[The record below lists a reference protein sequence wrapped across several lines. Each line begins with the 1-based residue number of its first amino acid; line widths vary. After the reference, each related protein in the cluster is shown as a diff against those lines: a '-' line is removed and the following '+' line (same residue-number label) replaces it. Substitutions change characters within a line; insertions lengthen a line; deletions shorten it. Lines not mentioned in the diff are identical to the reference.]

1 MEVFVVVLIIMFF
14 FVFPAIGRAVGGASR
29 RRGPHGELIGHG
41 TFRNAYAGIIYV
53 IQQQHVGVIERMGKF
68 HQIVGPGLHVR
79 APFIDRVIDVSLMTE
94 DEHVTFDAKTAD
106 NVTIE
111 LDVSIQYHVDY
122 SQRADGTNGI
132 YQSLYTLTDPVSQM
146 RDYFADALRSQ
157 IPARTLDEVFSEKDA
172 IASAIDDVVSA
183 KMLAYG
189 YTIVTT
195 LITSIKLPADVQQS
209 MNRIIASKNDLESAK
224 NEAEAERQ
232 KTVIAATAKAEAMEK
247 EGEGIAKQRVAIA
260 RGIRDSIDTIQGST
274 LTEGE
279 ANRLFE
285 FTQWVGMMEEYAQR
299 GASTVILPNDF
310 EGTQSMFTQMLAADE
325 VKRSKE

>member
-1 MEVFVVVLIIMFF
+1 MEVFVVVLIVLFF
-14 FVFPAIGRAVGGASR
+14 FVFPAIGRAVGGATR

-146 RDYFADALRSQ
+146 RDYFADALRLQ
-157 IPARTLDEVFSEKDA
+157 IPARTLD
-172 IASAIDDVVSA
+172 
-183 KMLAYG
+183 
-189 YTIVTT
+189 
-195 LITSIKLPADVQQS
+195 
-209 MNRIIASKNDLESAK
+209 
-224 NEAEAERQ
+224 
-232 KTVIAATAKAEAMEK
+232 
-247 EGEGIAKQRVAIA
+247 
-260 RGIRDSIDTIQGST
+260 
-274 LTEGE
+274 
-279 ANRLFE
+279 
-285 FTQWVGMMEEYAQR
+285 
-299 GASTVILPNDF
+299 
-310 EGTQSMFTQMLAADE
+310 
-325 VKRSKE
+325 

>member
-1 MEVFVVVLIIMFF
+1 
-14 FVFPAIGRAVGGASR
+14 
-29 RRGPHGELIGHG
+29 
-41 TFRNAYAGIIYV
+41 
-53 IQQQHVGVIERMGKF
+53 
-68 HQIVGPGLHVR
+68 
-79 APFIDRVIDVSLMTE
+79 
-94 DEHVTFDAKTAD
+94 
-106 NVTIE
+106 
-111 LDVSIQYHVDY
+111 
-122 SQRADGTNGI
+122 
-132 YQSLYTLTDPVSQM
+132 M